1 MASNK
6 FQEKASADK
15 LAEAIVQKAGV
26 AFAEKGSHGLGG
38 NQTVANLPTTDAIA
52 EKVMKE
58 GARRLAH
65 EGSEMASD
73 AQVTRAVQEI
83 THCCLLLAS
92 PGSFMHK

>member
-1 MASNK
+1 MLE
-6 FQEKASADK
+6 EKASAEK
-15 LAEAIVQKAGV
+15 VAEAIVQKAGV

-65 EGSEMASD
+65 EGSEMASK
-73 AQVTRAVQEI
+73 AQVTRAVQER
-83 THCCLLLAS
+83 TQCCHFLAS
-92 PGSFMHK
+92 PGTFMYSRE